1 MEEEDEEMP
10 DMSIPYIRHGLLGLP
25 MWGGQGA
32 RVPRFRAPRRID
44 DGAAPDDSPAAKRQR
59 TE

>member
-1 MEEEDEEMP
+1 MP